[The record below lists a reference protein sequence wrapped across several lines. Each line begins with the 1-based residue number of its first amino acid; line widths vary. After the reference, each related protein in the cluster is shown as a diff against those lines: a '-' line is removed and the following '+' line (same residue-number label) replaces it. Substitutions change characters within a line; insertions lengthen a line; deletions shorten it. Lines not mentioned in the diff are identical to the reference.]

1 MFGKDGSAGGYQRD
15 VVIGFR
21 AEDVLVKVAEA
32 SQASQKPQKS
42 MPFQFSAV
50 VVEIDRLG
58 ESTLAHVRPL
68 PAKTTENLET
78 DSFQMTIL
86 ARIEPDSNLK
96 PNDRIELA
104 VQWEKVFWFD
114 QTTSKNLS
122 KE

>member
-1 MFGKDGSAGGYQRD
+1 
-15 VVIGFR
+15 
-21 AEDVLVKVAEA
+21 
-32 SQASQKPQKS
+32 

-58 ESTLAHVRPL
+58 ESTLVHACPISV
-68 PAKTTENLET
+68 KTTENPET

-96 PNDRIELA
+96 PNDRIEIA

-114 QTTSKNLS
+114 QTTSKNLL